1 MPNENFDDIKL
12 FPILE
17 EAYDL
22 LKDIEMQGK
31 NAKKRIAELE
41 KEKERLIQK

>member
-22 LKDIEMQGK
+22 LKDIEMQGR
-31 NAKKRIAELE
+31 NAKKQIAELE
-41 KEKERLIQK
+41 KEKERLKQK